1 MSDYNYTDMI
11 CRKDL
16 GVMEYMSCPEAA
28 KKWGISE
35 RRVQVLC
42 RENRIPGVSKLGY
55 MWLIPKDAEKPIDGR
70 TKRGKEREN
79 MADQTIPDYETISAA
94 VTGET
99 WAVEKVLM
107 CYKDEIDRQAT
118 VKKRQPDGT
127 FKLEIDEDMRQ
138 YITMKLIEALPQFP
152 LEEMEREEKR
162 NRDKKS

>member
-1 MSDYNYTDMI
+1 
-11 CRKDL
+11 
-16 GVMEYMSCPEAA
+16 
-28 KKWGISE
+28 
-35 RRVQVLC
+35 
-42 RENRIPGVSKLGY
+42 
-55 MWLIPKDAEKPIDGR
+55 
-70 TKRGKEREN
+70 

-127 FKLEIDEDMRQ
+127 VKEEIDADMRQ

-152 LEEMEREEKR
+152 LEELEKQKR
-162 NRDKKS
+162 K